1 MNTRMSEVSSPL
13 SRRGARKAA
22 ARLSRLFTGNA
33 PTTIKAISPSDSVC
47 QEVAA
52 PAVQEASLQDS
63 NSFSVTPTPVTI
75 VLARRVAF
83 GDRIAVVGNT
93 QALGSWSVLD
103 GVPLQWQEGDVWR
116 GEVALQPGMHEF
128 KVSFLLQIRR
138 CVIARCGGSI
148 LGCVTG
154 RAAKP
159 VCSRGRGAAAGCELD
174 LQVHD

>member
-33 PTTIKAISPSDSVC
+33 PSNIKPNSASDSLY
-47 QEVAA
+47 QAVAA

-128 KVSFLLQIRR
+128 KVSFLLQLCR

-148 LGCVTG
+148 LGCVIG
-154 RAAKP
+154 RAANWFA
-159 VCSRGRGAAAGCELD
+159 SGAGAAAGCELD